1 MASVTA
7 AQAERQTG
15 PPPPLAPGSSDGPS
29 ARGLLT
35 VRGPS
40 SIAGFLQSSPGCPPW
55 SASASPPPP
64 CSPRAALRALRPC
77 SCPPR
82 SWAGGARAQRPVGL
96 RVHHSRHVLQ
106 WRRRPHKDAVAA
118 ASGSRGGEPYPG
130 HAQPG
135 PQVTVGEQAWWT
147 AQSPPAPCPGPVPTG
162 RPQGPLGYT
171 LHAGAPR
178 TLSSPVG
185 RCRVLCADHTLRT
198 ALRGPS
204 TPISEV
210 QTPRLRK
217 HSGTAVLGSDV
228 GAKLPRDLT
237 GGKNGGAPMGR
248 GGEAAGG
255 PQPCLPPSSPHTR

>member
-1 MASVTA
+1 MTDGSTPS
-7 AQAERQTG
+7 TG
-15 PPPPLAPGSSDGPS
+15 PGEQRRSQCQGPS
-29 ARGLLT
+29 DSSRAQQHRGL
-35 VRGPS
+35 
-40 SIAGFLQSSPGCPPW
+40 SPVQPWVPPW
-55 SASASPPPP
+55 SAAASPPPP

-82 SWAGGARAQRPVGL
+82 SCAGGARAQRPVGL
-96 RVHHSRHVLQ
+96 RVHHSHHVLQ

-118 ASGSRGGEPYPG
+118 ASGSRGGAPYPG
-130 HAQPG
+130 HVQPG

-228 GAKLPRDLT
+228 GAKLPGDLT
-237 GGKNGGAPMGR
+237 GGKSGEHPWDGAGR
-248 GGEAAGG
+248 LQGDRSPASRPALRT
-255 PQPCLPPSSPHTR
+255 PADSRQPINHP